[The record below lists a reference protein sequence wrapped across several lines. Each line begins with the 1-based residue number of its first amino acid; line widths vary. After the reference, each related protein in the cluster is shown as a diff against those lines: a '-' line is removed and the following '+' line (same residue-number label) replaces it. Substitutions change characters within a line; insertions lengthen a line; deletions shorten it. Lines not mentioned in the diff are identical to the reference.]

1 MGFDVSI
8 ITWLTKDINFV
19 PDATAMY
26 VLEPPTVR
34 GMFEALSPTPNA
46 SPLEVK

>member
-8 ITWLTKDINFV
+8 ITWLTKDINSV

-26 VLEPPTVR
+26 VPEPPTVKS
-34 GMFEALSPTPNA
+34 MLEALAPAVSIT
-46 SPLEVK
+46 PLEV